1 MVVHDERLFF
11 YFGGAGAVHCREAG
25 AVPPKITSIK
35 PNDDKSDRV
44 SAILRRFL

>member
-1 MVVHDERLFF
+1 MKGYFF
-11 YFGGAGAVHCREAG
+11 YFGGASAVHCRDAG